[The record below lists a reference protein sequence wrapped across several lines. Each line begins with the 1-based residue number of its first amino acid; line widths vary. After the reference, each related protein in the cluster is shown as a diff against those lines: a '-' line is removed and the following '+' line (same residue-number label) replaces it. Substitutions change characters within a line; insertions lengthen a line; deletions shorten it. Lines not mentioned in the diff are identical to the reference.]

1 MERAGVATVRTP
13 DGEARRE
20 VPILGGPVRSPR
32 DTTSVSEHDLVWDAI
47 VTASER
53 MAKKY
58 GAEAKAAG
66 VEFRLKARSRLL
78 WRRRRVVDGFE
89 LRGYSK
95 EKPVTGH
102 LVPGGLRAVFQPVR
116 ERRLFRKEWAEV
128 QSVQDAAA
136 AIGKELA
143 AWSSGRS

>member
-1 MERAGVATVRTP
+1 MPER
-13 DGEARRE
+13 
-20 VPILGGPVRSPR
+20 
-32 DTTSVSEHDLVWDAI
+32 DLVWDAI

-58 GAEAKAAG
+58 QAEAKAAG
-66 VEFRLKARSRLL
+66 IEFRLNARSRLL

-95 EKPVTGH
+95 GKPVTEH
-102 LVPGGLRAVFQPVR
+102 LVFGGLRVVFEPVR

-128 QSVQDAAA
+128 QPVQDAAA
-136 AIGKELA
+136 AVGKELA
-143 AWSSGRS
+143 AWSSPRS